1 MKNNGWISRL
11 LTQPSAAARID
22 RAAGILAAAV
32 VIAAAGQAIA
42 QDNNPASPLPEQ
54 KMSVPEG
61 YTLHHTIDMGG
72 RISGQVGSGAMY
84 DTLVNLQS
92 GPRVQAESFE
102 LHAIPSVGRI
112 TLVDNLSAFSSGFGG
127 DPNTFTKLNVNKGK
141 AYEFSGIFRRDRQY
155 MDYNLLGNPNIA
167 TGFSIPVGGST
178 PYAWQQFNDSTFLFN
193 TVRRMTDTNLTV
205 LPLST
210 VTYRFEYSQNTF
222 EGPSLTPSGNAI
234 AGQEI
239 ILQEFQRNSTDDF
252 TAAVDWKPARNT
264 KLTFEEQIDHYKNDS
279 NFTLAPQ
286 FLTVQEA
293 NGTKAQLLAS
303 YTAGA
308 NSMPY
313 GYNSAGNFV
322 PYSTG
327 TGATASSGA
336 CNASIVNPSQI
347 LSASPGGGLPII
359 DPACNVLT
367 SYIRT
372 APTRVIFPTE
382 MFRLQST
389 IKNISM
395 NGNARYTN
403 GNMNLANYYDA
414 FQGLQGATRQMS
426 FAGYANAKRQVMAA
440 DYGLVWQLASKFSL
454 AEQVSFS
461 NAHQPG
467 IAGMLSE
474 TTVSVPTTKGLE
486 TVNNMPNAPV
496 NVTSG
501 SPVTGGPALGGTQA
515 GYFGQKFATNLFT
528 LSWDATPR
536 TTFSLSWRYQNH
548 LISEGQGS
556 GPGTAHNVPIPANNT
571 TSGEVTINENGGI
584 FNAALRPTAN
594 WDLNGSFEA
603 AYNDSVFT
611 PMGFR
616 QLRHYRIH
624 TMYRVK
630 PWATVS
636 GAFNDLERHNNT
648 NNNQSI
654 AGNTTPYF
662 GQLNRVDH
670 ARVVSL
676 GTELTPNDHYGLD
689 LSYSYNDVYTSE
701 NICFQGA
708 ASPMPGGAVAP
719 GASTQS
725 GVICGGVTAGHGAN
739 NVLFL
744 DRQFAD
750 APTEFGSAALALS
763 PNTKLRYNF
772 GYRVSAVNGSRSFS
786 DARDVNGS
794 IVSTYQTPF
803 ISAAWTIH
811 PGFIWKGE
819 YNYYGYGEG
828 GRSGAQYCNANP
840 NLAIG
845 TASAPG
851 VLCSS
856 LPYTAINGPA
866 SGAAAPR
873 NFHAN
878 NVTLG
883 FHYEF

>member
-1 MKNNGWISRL
+1 MKNNSWNSRL
-11 LTQPSAAARID
+11 LTQHYAVARIG
-22 RAAGILAAAV
+22 RVTGILAAAV
-32 VIAAAGQAIA
+32 VIASAGPTIA
-42 QDNNPASPLPEQ
+42 QGTNPAGPMPEQ

-61 YTLHHTIDMGG
+61 YTLHHTIDIGG
-72 RISGQVGSGAMY
+72 RISGQVGSGSMY

-102 LHAIPSVGRI
+102 LHAIPGSGRI
-112 TLVDNLSAFSSGFGG
+112 NLVDHVSAFSSGFGG
-127 DPNTFTKLNVNKGK
+127 DPYTFTKLDINKGK
-141 AYEFSGIFRRDRQY
+141 AYEFSGTFRRDRQY
-155 MDYNLLGNPNIA
+155 MDYNLLGNPNIPS
-167 TGFSIPVGGST
+167 GFSIPVGGST
-178 PYAWQQFNDSTFLFN
+178 TPVPWQQFNDSTFLFN
-193 TVRRMTDTNLTV
+193 TVRRITDTNLTV
-205 LPLST
+205 LPLSR
-210 VTYRFEYSQNTF
+210 VTYRFEYSKNTF

-239 ILQEFQRNSTDDF
+239 ILQEFQRNNTDDF

-264 KLTFEEQIDHYKNDS
+264 KLTFEEQIDHYRNDS
-279 NFTLAPQ
+279 SFTLAPQ

-293 NGTKAQLLAS
+293 NGTKAQLLTS
-303 YTAGA
+303 YQ
-308 NSMPY
+308 NVMPY

-322 PYSTG
+322 PYA
-327 TGATASSGA
+327 ATASSGA
-336 CNASIVNPSQI
+336 CNASIANASTI
-347 LSASPGGGLPII
+347 LSANPTGGLPII

-367 SYIRT
+367 SYLRT

-382 MFRLQST
+382 MLRLQST
-389 IKNISM
+389 IKNIAM
-395 NGNARYTN
+395 NGNVRYTN

-414 FQGLQGATRQMS
+414 FQGLQGATRQMA
-426 FAGYANAKRQVMAA
+426 FAGYAKAQRQVMAA

-461 NAHQPG
+461 NARQPG

-474 TTVSVPTTKGLE
+474 TTISVPTTKGLE
-486 TVNNMPNAPV
+486 TINNPPNAPV
-496 NVTSG
+496 SVTSG
-501 SPVTGGPALGGTQA
+501 SPVTGGPALGGTLA
-515 GYFGQKFATNLFT
+515 GYFGQKFATNIFT

-536 TTFSLSWRYQNH
+536 TTFSLAWRYQNH
-548 LISEGQGS
+548 LISESQGTS
-556 GPGTAHNVPIPANNT
+556 AHNIPIPANNT
-571 TSGEVTINENGGI
+571 DSGEVTISENGGI

-594 WDLNGSFEA
+594 WDLNGSFEV

-616 QLRHYRIH
+616 QLKHYRVH

-648 NNNQSI
+648 NNNQHFT
-654 AGNTTPYF
+654 GNTTPYY
-662 GQLNRVDH
+662 GPLNHVDH
-670 ARVVSL
+670 ARVVSV
-676 GTELTPNDHYGLD
+676 GTELTPNEHFGLD

-708 ASPMPGGAVAP
+708 ASPLPGGLVAP
-719 GASTQS
+719 GVATQS
-725 GVICGGVTAGHGAN
+725 GVLCGGVTAGHGSN

-750 APTEFGSAALALS
+750 APTQFGSAALALS
-763 PNTKLRYNF
+763 PTTKLRYNL
-772 GYRVSAVNGSRSFS
+772 GYRVSAVNGNRSFS

-794 IVSTYQTPF
+794 MVSKYQTPF
-803 ISAAWTIH
+803 VGVAWTIH

-819 YNYYGYGEG
+819 YDYYGYGEG

-840 NLAIG
+840 GLAVG
-845 TASAPG
+845 TPTAPG
-851 VLCSS
+851 VLCST
-856 LPYTAINGPA
+856 LPYTAISGPA
-866 SGAAAPR
+866 SGATTPR
-873 NFHAN
+873 DFHAN

>member
-1 MKNNGWISRL
+1 MKNNGWIAQL
-11 LTQPSAAARID
+11 FNEHTAAARMN
-22 RAAGILAAAV
+22 RAAGILVAAV
-32 VIAAAGQAIA
+32 VIAAAGPARA
-42 QDNNPASPLPEQ
+42 QDNNPASQMPEQ

-72 RISGQVGSGAMY
+72 RISGQAGSGAMY

-102 LHAIPSVGRI
+102 LHAIPGTGRI
-112 TLVDNLSAFSSGFGG
+112 TLVDHVSAFSSGFGG
-127 DPNTFTKLNVNKGK
+127 DPYSFTKMDINKGK

-155 MDYNLLGNPNIA
+155 MDYNLLGNPNIPS
-167 TGFSIPVGGST
+167 GFSIPVSGT
-178 PYAWQQFNDSTFLFN
+178 TNPYRWQQFNDSTFLFN

-205 LPLST
+205 LPLSR
-210 VTYRFEYSQNTF
+210 VTYRFGYSQNTF

-239 ILQEFQRNSTDDF
+239 IIQEFQRNSTDDF
-252 TAAVDWKPARNT
+252 TAALDWKPAKNT
-264 KLTFEEQIDHYKNDS
+264 KVTFEEQIDHYKNDS
-279 NFTLAPQ
+279 NFSLAPQ

-293 NGTKAQLLAS
+293 NGTKAQLLTS
-303 YTAGA
+303 YQ
-308 NSMPY
+308 NVMPY
-313 GYNSAGNFV
+313 GYNSAGNFM
-322 PYSTG
+322 PYNTTSGGPTG
-327 TGATASSGA
+327 SSGV
-336 CNASIVNPSQI
+336 CNASIVNSSQI
-347 LSASPGGGLPII
+347 LSANPAGGLPII

-367 SYIRT
+367 SYTRT

-382 MFRLQST
+382 MLRLQST

-395 NGNARYTN
+395 NGNVRYTN
-403 GNMNLANYYDA
+403 GNMNLANYYDS
-414 FQGLQGATRQMS
+414 FQGLQGATRQLAYS
-426 FAGYANAKRQVMAA
+426 GYANAKRQVMAF
-440 DYGLVWQLASKFSL
+440 DYGIVWQLASKFSL

-467 IAGMLSE
+467 IAGMVSE
-474 TTVSVPTTKGLE
+474 TTVSVPTTKGLQ
-486 TVNNMPNAPV
+486 TINNTPNAPV
-496 NVTSG
+496 NVASG
-501 SPVTGGPALGGTQA
+501 TPVTGGPALGGTLA
-515 GYFGQKFATNLFT
+515 GYFGQKFATNIFT
-528 LSWDATPR
+528 MSWDATPR

-548 LISEGQGS
+548 LISESQG
-556 GPGTAHNVPIPANNT
+556 TEAHNIPIPANNT
-571 TSGEVTINENGGI
+571 DSGQVTINENGGI

-616 QLRHYRIH
+616 QLRHYRLH

-648 NNNQSI
+648 NNNQHL
-654 AGNTTPYF
+654 AGNTTPYY
-662 GQLNRVDH
+662 GPLNHVDH
-670 ARVVSL
+670 ARVVSF
-676 GTELTPNDHYGLD
+676 GTDLTPNEHYGFD

-701 NICFQGA
+701 NICFQGV
-708 ASPMPGGAVAP
+708 ASLMPGGAVAP
-719 GASTQS
+719 GVATQS
-725 GVICGGVTAGHGAN
+725 GYICGGVTAGHGAN

-750 APTEFGSAALALS
+750 APTQFGSAAVVLS
-763 PNTKLRYNF
+763 PNTKFRYNL

-794 IVSTYQTPF
+794 MVSTYQTPF

-811 PGFIWKGE
+811 PGFTWKGE

-840 NLAIG
+840 SLAVG
-845 TASAPG
+845 TPSAPG

-856 LPYTAINGPA
+856 VPYTALNGPVY
-866 SGAAAPR
+866 GATTPR